1 MAILGTVGA
10 PPRSNSPTCAL
21 SVANGSIPLGYFA
34 DPAPDKVASLAQLS
48 AVGDLVA
55 TGPGWGGHLVATDPG
70 WGGQLVAT
78 SARRKVGPLE
88 CSKLGA
94 AFRANDGRNRFK
106 PSV

>member
-1 MAILGTVGA
+1 MGTVGA

-55 TGPGWGGHLVATDPG
+55 TEPICCLAPGGD
-70 WGGQLVAT
+70 
-78 SARRKVGPLE
+78 
-88 CSKLGA
+88 
-94 AFRANDGRNRFK
+94 
-106 PSV
+106 

>member
-55 TGPGWGGHLVATDPG
+55 TGPGWGG
-70 WGGQLVAT
+70 QLVAT

>member
-1 MAILGTVGA
+1 MGTVGA

-55 TGPGWGGHLVATDPG
+55 TD
-70 WGGQLVAT
+70 
-78 SARRKVGPLE
+78 
-88 CSKLGA
+88 LG
-94 AFRANDGRNRFK
+94 
-106 PSV
+106 